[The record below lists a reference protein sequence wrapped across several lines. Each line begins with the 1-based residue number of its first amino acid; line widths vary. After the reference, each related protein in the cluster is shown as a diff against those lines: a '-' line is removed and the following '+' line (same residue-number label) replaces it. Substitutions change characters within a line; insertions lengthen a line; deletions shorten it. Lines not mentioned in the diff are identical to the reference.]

1 MLAAEYKDLNCL
13 TALIEAGADLNVC
26 DKDTGHFL
34 HSESFIFYYKC

>member
-1 MLAAEYKDLNCL
+1 MWAARNKALDCL

-26 DKDTGHFL
+26 DEDTGHFL